1 LSHSAFIGISRHHLG
16 RLVAELAGP
25 WQARREA
32 ALRQRRG
39 AERRRADGAGRRHE
53 LVFTDRVLVTLA
65 VLRLQMP
72 HAALAAMFGIDR
84 STVTR
89 AVHEVRPLLAGR
101 GYATPQGRRL
111 STLADVFAYAA
122 AHGIRL
128 RIDGSEIQVRRPPA
142 HRPGRRAFVSGK
154 KKMNTIKFTKV
165 CDERGRT
172 LWDGTF
178 RPGRQHDQT
187 ALKTDGIDSLL
198 DRFPNVECEMDAGY
212 RGLHRDHPAQVS
224 VPPKKPAKNAS
235 PEVAEA
241 CEQARHAQSSA
252 RICVE
257 HAIADSKNWR
267 PLQRWTGRREYL
279 PETIT
284 AIGSLVSDRAAAR

>member
-1 LSHSAFIGISRHHLG
+1 
-16 RLVAELAGP
+16 VAELTGP
-25 WQARREA
+25 WQARRESD
-32 ALRQRRG
+32 LRQRRG
-39 AERRRADGAGRRHE
+39 ADRRRAAGAGRRRD

-65 VLRLQMP
+65 VLRLQIP
-72 HAALAAMFGIDR
+72 HAALAVMFGVDR

-89 AVHEVRPLLAGR
+89 AVHEIRPLLAGR
-101 GYATPQGRRL
+101 GYATPQGQRL
-111 STLADVFAYAA
+111 HTLADVFAYAA
-122 AHGIRL
+122 AHQVTL
-128 RIDGSEIQVRRPPA
+128 RIDGSEIQVRRPPPR
-142 HRPGRRAFVSGK
+142 RPGRRAFVSGK
-154 KKMNTIKFTKV
+154 KKMNTIKFTKI
-165 CDERGRT
+165 CDQDGRT

-187 ALKTDGIDSLL
+187 ALQTDGINDLL
-198 DRFPNVECEMDAGY
+198 QRFPDVRSEMDAGY

-224 VPPKKPAKNAS
+224 VPPKKPAKNAA
-235 PEVAEA
+235 PEAIETW
-241 CEQARHAQSSA
+241 EQARHAQSST

-279 PETIT
+279 PETIQ